1 MWKPLRSIAI
11 GFFLLS
17 LSCPYPAISYGEET
31 TGLPTQEE
39 WNQFKTDWIDQQND
53 LNLLQTKLDVLSQNS
68 TEQQQTVMTL
78 QTQVDS
84 LQSRLT
90 RARQNLQTANESLT
104 EARKELQE
112 TRNSLEKLKKEIED
126 LQHQI
131 VIAKRQRDTWAGISM
146 AAIIG
151 AVVWNVK

>member
-1 MWKPLRSIAI
+1 MWKLLRSIAI

-17 LSCPYPAISYGEET
+17 LSCLYPAISFGEET

-53 LNLLQTKLDVLSQNS
+53 LNLLQIKLNALSQNS
-68 TEQQQTVMTL
+68 TEQQQTVTKL
-78 QTQVDS
+78 LTQVDS
-84 LQSRLT
+84 LQSRIT

-131 VIAKRQRDTWAGISM
+131 VIAKRQRDVWAGISIITVG
-146 AAIIG
+146 AAIFRR
-151 AVVWNVK
+151 

>member
-1 MWKPLRSIAI
+1 MWKILRSIAI

-17 LSCPYPAISYGEET
+17 LSCLYPAISFGEET

-53 LNLLQTKLDVLSQNS
+53 LNLLQIKLNALSQNS
-68 TEQQQTVMTL
+68 TEQQQTVTKL
-78 QTQVDS
+78 LTQVDS

-90 RARQNLQTANESLT
+90 RAKQNLQTANESLT

-112 TRNSLEKLKKEIED
+112 TGNSLEKLKKEIED

-131 VIAKRQRDTWAGISM
+131 VIAKRQRDVWAGISIITVG
-146 AAIIG
+146 AAIFRR
-151 AVVWNVK
+151 

>member
-1 MWKPLRSIAI
+1 MWKLLRSIAI

-17 LSCPYPAISYGEET
+17 LSCLYPAFSFGEET
-31 TGLPTQEE
+31 TGLPTREE

-53 LNLLQTKLDVLSQNS
+53 LNLLRTKLDVLSQNS

-112 TRNSLEKLKKEIED
+112 TRNSLEELKKEIEA
-126 LQHQI
+126 LEHQL
-131 VIAKRQRDTWAGISM
+131 VIAKRQRDVWAGISIITVG
-146 AAIIG
+146 AAIFRR
-151 AVVWNVK
+151 

>member
-17 LSCPYPAISYGEET
+17 LSCLFPVISFGEET

-39 WNQFKTDWIDQQND
+39 WNQFKMDWIDQQND
-53 LNLLQTKLDVLSQNS
+53 LNLLQTRLDVLSQNS
-68 TEQQQTVMTL
+68 TEQQQTVMKL
-78 QTQVDS
+78 QTQVDG

-90 RARQNLQTANESLT
+90 RAGKNLQTANESLT

-112 TRNSLEKLKKEIED
+112 TRNSLGELKKEIEA
-126 LQHQI
+126 LEHQI
-131 VIAKRQRDTWAGISM
+131 VIAKRQRDVWAGISIVTVG
-146 AAIIG
+146 AAIFRR
-151 AVVWNVK
+151 